1 MNKREKLI
9 QKYVE
14 DLKQKCKVKTEM
26 ELLTKLTIACGPAI
40 FKRDSESHSSQ
51 FISNKLPN

>member
-14 DLKQKCKVKTEM
+14 DLKQKCKVNTFVPDNAM
-26 ELLTKLTIACGPAI
+26 
-40 FKRDSESHSSQ
+40 FN
-51 FISNKLPN
+51 FN